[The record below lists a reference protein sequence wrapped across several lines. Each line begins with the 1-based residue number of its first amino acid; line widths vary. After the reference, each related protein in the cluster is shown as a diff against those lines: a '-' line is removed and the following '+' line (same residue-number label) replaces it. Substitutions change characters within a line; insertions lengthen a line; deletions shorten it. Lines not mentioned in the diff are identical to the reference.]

1 MWLLYNVVLISTVQQ
16 SESAVLIPVSPLFWI
31 SFPFGSLQ
39 SVEESS
45 LCYTQ
50 VLISYLFYTQHQQCV
65 YVSPKLP
72 THLSPLPSPWDS
84 CVCMCVCVPSCFSRA
99 RLFATLW
106 TISATLGCLRASPGE
121 NTGVGCCALLRAL
134 FLTQGSNPCLLHL
147 VHWQRSSLPL
157 GPPGKPNVCYHLFK
171 FNTSENY
178 KIWLKIFSSYK

>member
-1 MWLLYNVVLISTVQQ
+1 MNQLSLYLCPLSFGFPSHLGHYRALRRVLCAIRRFSLVIYFIHSINSVYMSPQNSQ
-16 SESAVLIPVSPLFWI
+16 LILAPSHPLGMHVF
-31 SFPFGSLQ
+31 
-39 SVEESS
+39 V
-45 LCYTQ
+45 
-50 VLISYLFYTQHQQCV
+50 
-65 YVSPKLP
+65 
-72 THLSPLPSPWDS
+72 
-84 CVCMCVCVPSCFSRA
+84 CVCVPSCFSRA

>member
-1 MWLLYNVVLISTVQQ
+1 
-16 SESAVLIPVSPLFWI
+16 
-31 SFPFGSLQ
+31 
-39 SVEESS
+39 
-45 LCYTQ
+45 
-50 VLISYLFYTQHQQCV
+50 
-65 YVSPKLP
+65 
-72 THLSPLPSPWDS
+72 
-84 CVCMCVCVPSCFSRA
+84 MCVCVPSCFSRA

-178 KIWLKIFSSYK
+178 KIWLKIFSSYKWKRVPILLPAPLIWVCVCVCVCVCELTSVMSDALWSYCCNMPGSSVHGIL